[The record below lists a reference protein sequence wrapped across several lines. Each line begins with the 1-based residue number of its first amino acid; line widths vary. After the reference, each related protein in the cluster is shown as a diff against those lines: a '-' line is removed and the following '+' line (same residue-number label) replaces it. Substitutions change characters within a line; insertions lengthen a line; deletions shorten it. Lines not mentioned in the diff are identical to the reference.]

1 MREKQTTVYLCAAR
15 EQDAAALTGSA
26 AALLYLERELTACGF
41 RVQIGSGG
49 AFPTGQ
55 CHLALQLAT
64 TFGGVGCVVYH
75 PVTNDW
81 ERYRQSWR
89 LAVLLEEQ
97 ARHYRLLCRRE
108 VQSGA
113 AIPWLQRVQVP
124 AALAVCNLPDGD
136 IWQHLSLI
144 EAQTKGYAQAVKL
157 WLREQEQTEADTA
170 KGAEHETLF

>member
-15 EQDAAALTGSA
+15 EQDAAALMGSA

-41 RVQIGSGG
+41 RVQIGSGD

-64 TFGGVGCVVYH
+64 TFGGAGCVVYH
-75 PVTNDW
+75 PVTSDW

-89 LAVLLEEQ
+89 LAVLLEAQ

-136 IWQHLSLI
+136 IWRHLSLI
-144 EAQTKGYAQAVKL
+144 EAQMKGYAQAVKL
-157 WLREQEQTEADTA
+157 WLAEQEERREASEEV
-170 KGAEHETLF
+170 AEHEILF